1 MNPFIIYTPGDPAG
15 LGPELLFQTDV
26 SILADSY
33 SLLIVGP
40 ESILEHYCRLYN
52 RPKFWKRINDPAH
65 IPGKIPGIYLI
76 QPSQLEDYIFRPG
89 QGDRHSGFAAGTSL
103 LAACDLIRK
112 GYGKALVTGPVNK
125 AFMLDAGFR
134 FGGHTEFLADFF
146 GIDPGNV
153 CMHLCGERL
162 RVSLVTTHPALRHVA
177 DLITRQKIIL
187 CLQLT
192 QNFIRKLGLETPLAV
207 CGLNPHAGEQGK
219 IGQEEETI
227 IRPAI
232 EQAVDMGI
240 NVQGPFPAD
249 TVFSRA
255 CRKEFSAVLAMYHDQ
270 GLGPLKLIEFG
281 KCVNITLGLPIIRTS
296 VDHGTGYDLAG
307 TGRASPRSLER
318 AFELAVKL
326 VPEQCDE

>member
-1 MNPFIIYTPGDPAG
+1 MNPLIIYTPGDPAG
-15 LGPELLFQTDV
+15 LGPELLFQTDI
-26 SILADSY
+26 SILADRH

-40 ESILEHYCRLYN
+40 ESILEHYCRLYK
-52 RPKFWKRINDPAH
+52 RQRFWKRIDNPAL
-65 IPGKIPGIYLI
+65 IPDKTSGVYLI
-76 QPSQLEDYIFRPG
+76 QPLQLQGYTFQPG
-89 QGDRHSGFAAGTSL
+89 QGSRHSGFAAGSSL

-112 GYGKALVTGPVNK
+112 GYARALVTGPVNK
-125 AFMLDAGFR
+125 SFMLDAGFR
-134 FGGHTEFLADFF
+134 FGGHTEFLADYF

-153 CMHLCGERL
+153 CMHLCGQRL
-162 RVSLVTTHPALRHVA
+162 RVSLVTTHPPLRQVA

-192 QNFIRKLGLETPLAV
+192 HNFIRKLGLKTPLAV

-219 IGQEEETI
+219 IGLEEETI

-232 EQAVDMGI
+232 DQAVDMGI

-255 CRKEFSAVLAMYHDQ
+255 SRNEFSAVLAMYHDQ
-270 GLGPLKLIEFG
+270 GLGPLKLVEFG
-281 KCVNITLGLPIIRTS
+281 KCVNITLGLPVIRTS

-307 TGRASPRSLER
+307 TGRASARSLER

-326 VPEQCDE
+326 VQEQCDE